1 MGVSGSAAL
10 SVEMVSLRRGGTL
23 VLDAIDLEVRHGEV
37 LALIGPNGAG
47 KSTLL
52 AVMAGDLAPSTGTV
66 HLAGREVRRYRSRE
80 LARRRSVMPQHPSVL
95 FPFTVGE
102 VIRMGREPWRGTDQA
117 SSDDRLVAEASAAA
131 GVTHLLGREVTALSG
146 GEQARVALARVL
158 AQDTGVVLLDEPTA
172 SLDLRHQQEVA
183 RLVGQLAAEN
193 RAVVIVVH
201 DLHLAAAVADRV
213 ALLDRG
219 RLRAVGSPW
228 EVLTAQLI
236 SEVYE
241 CEVSVLVDPD
251 RSIPLVIAGV
261 NP

>member
-1 MGVSGSAAL
+1 MSGSVAL
-10 SVEMVSLRRGGTL
+10 AVEAVSLRRGGAL
-23 VLDAIDLEVRHGEV
+23 VLDTIDVAVHHGEV

-52 AVMAGDLAPSTGTV
+52 AVMAGDLAPTAGSV
-66 HLAGREVRRYRSRE
+66 LLEGREVRSHRSRE

-95 FPFTVGE
+95 FPFTVDE
-102 VIRMGREPWRGTDQA
+102 VIRMGREPWRGTEA
-117 SSDDRLVAEASAAA
+117 AARDDRVVAEASAAA

-158 AQDTGVVLLDEPTA
+158 AQDTEVVLLDEPTA
-172 SLDLRHQQEVA
+172 SLDLRHQQQVA
-183 RLVGQLAAEN
+183 SLVGRLAAEG

-219 RLRAVGSPW
+219 RLRALGSPW
-228 EVLTAQLI
+228 EVLTAELI
-236 SEVYE
+236 SEVYQ
-241 CEVSVLVDPD
+241 CDVSVLVDPD
-251 RSIPLVIAGV
+251 RSIPLVIAGAS
-261 NP
+261 P